1 MESCKR
7 PVTFNV
13 TKTVENYKNVIILK
27 FNQEV
32 KFSSNN
38 LSSILKI
45 RLKMSRRMMA
55 DVTLADMI
63 NSGIPFT
70 YEILPDGTVKIVLD
84 LDTTLTNPVF

>member
-1 MESCKR
+1 MNSCPTGYYGSVTGLCEVCDEAVESCR
-7 PVTFNV
+7 MPVTFNV

-70 YEILPDGTVKIVLD
+70 Y
-84 LDTTLTNPVF
+84 